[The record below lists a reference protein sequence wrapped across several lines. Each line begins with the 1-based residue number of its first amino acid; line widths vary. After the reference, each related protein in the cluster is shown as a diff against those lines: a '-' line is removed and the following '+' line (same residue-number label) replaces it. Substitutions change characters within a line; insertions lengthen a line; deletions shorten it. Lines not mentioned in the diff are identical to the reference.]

1 MLPRVL
7 LTSRPKPVWLV
18 AAILISIGTYISE
31 CAYKHP
37 KREVNNASCATDV
50 LFTFLL
56 HAALFLSLFNSQDV
70 SSSLSHYIPGHAH
83 GGGIDKAQPIAGGIP
98 LRVMFIGASI
108 ARGEES
114 THDVGYRQQLRDW
127 MAAQGNRVNCV
138 GTQRFGHH
146 IGDNSSD
153 GGNNNGN
160 TNETSFRD
168 DDNEAYGAHRIRD
181 LHEKCR
187 VAVPQFRPNLMLV
200 QIGTSDCW
208 REDDPVNI
216 ISRYKDFVRYLL
228 LPDDNGGVQQVD
240 ERGNKAG
247 IDATVIMS
255 TLITTPNKEKERCFF
270 SANAQIRQTALDLQR
285 EGLPVVLAEMHYD
298 QGLPGRPRESDI
310 GPDSIHP
317 TDDGYF
323 MMGDIFK
330 DAIREAD
337 QKGFIKRAVE
347 NGIPDDGDAERRAE
361 EAAAAQIQA
370 QAPAEEVKGVPL
382 PQPRA

>member
-1 MLPRVL
+1 MSPRVL
-7 LTSRPKPVWLV
+7 LTSRPKPIWLA
-18 AAILISIGTYISE
+18 AAILITI
-31 CAYKHP
+31 
-37 KREVNNASCATDV
+37 
-50 LFTFLL
+50 
-56 HAALFLSLFNSQDV
+56 ALFLSLFDSQDV
-70 SSSLSHYIPGHAH
+70 TSSLSHYIPGQTH
-83 GGGIDKAQPIAGGIP
+83 GGGTEKVHPIAGGIP

-127 MAAQGNRVNCV
+127 MAAQGNPVNCV
-138 GTQRFGHH
+138 GTQRFGYH
-146 IGDNSSD
+146 INDVSSSGGDGHD
-153 GGNNNGN
+153 NNLNG
-160 TNETSFRD
+160 TSFRD

-228 LPDDNGGVQQVD
+228 LPDDNGSVQQVD

-247 IDATVIMS
+247 FDATVIMS
-255 TLITTPNKEKERCFF
+255 TLVTTPNKEKERCFF
-270 SANAQIRQTALDLQR
+270 SANAQIRQAALDLQR

-298 QGLPGRPRESDI
+298 QGFPNRPRESDI
-310 GPDSIHP
+310 GPDDIHP
-317 TDDGYF
+317 TDDGYL

-330 DAIREAD
+330 EAIRVAD

-347 NGIPDDGDAERRAE
+347 NGIPEDGDAERRAE
-361 EAAAAQIQA
+361 EAAAAQTQA
-370 QAPAEEVKGVPL
+370 LAPAPAQNQAPAEEPKGGP
-382 PQPRA
+382 PHQRRA

>member
-1 MLPRVL
+1 
-7 LTSRPKPVWLV
+7 
-18 AAILISIGTYISE
+18 
-31 CAYKHP
+31 
-37 KREVNNASCATDV
+37 
-50 LFTFLL
+50 
-56 HAALFLSLFNSQDV
+56 
-70 SSSLSHYIPGHAH
+70 
-83 GGGIDKAQPIAGGIP
+83 
-98 LRVMFIGASI
+98 MFIGASI

-114 THDVGYRQQLRDW
+114 THNVGYRQQLRDW
-127 MAAQGNRVNCV
+127 MAAQGNPVNCV
-138 GTQRFGHH
+138 GTQRFGYYV
-146 IGDNSSD
+146 ND
-153 GGNNNGN
+153 GGDGNRGPGLGDTTANNR
-160 TNETSFRD
+160 TAFRD

-187 VAVPQFRPNLMLV
+187 VAVPKYRPNLMLV

-247 IDATVIMS
+247 VDATVIMS
-255 TLITTPNKEKERCFF
+255 TLITTPNKDKERCFF
-270 SANAQIRQTALDLQR
+270 SANAQIRQAALDLQR

-310 GPDSIHP
+310 GPDDIHP
-317 TDDGYF
+317 TDDGYL

-330 DAIREAD
+330 EAIREAD

-347 NGIPDDGDAERRAE
+347 NGVPDDGNAERLAE
-361 EAAAAQIQA
+361 EAAAAQVP
-370 QAPAEEVKGVPL
+370 APAEEAKNE
-382 PQPRA
+382 PQPQRRA